1 MTHQEFTTAYAA
13 GHIKVTIDPVRAGRF
28 VSGRLMLP
36 FLLLPLFG
44 LAVGLAL
51 MQAWPWAVAVLIT
64 AYALR
69 HAVRAS
75 SPGFVLRRALADA
88 AFYGEAQDRGLLRL
102 GD

>member
-1 MTHQEFTTAYAA
+1 MTHHEFTTAYAA
-13 GHIKVTIDPVRAGRF
+13 GRVKVTVDPVRASRF

-51 MQAWPWAVAVLIT
+51 MQSWSWAVAALLV

-69 HAVRAS
+69 YVVRAS

-102 GD
+102 DE

>member
-1 MTHQEFTTAYAA
+1 MTHQEFTTAYAT
-13 GHIKVTIDPVRAGRF
+13 GRVKVTVDPVRAGRF

-51 MQAWPWAVAVLIT
+51 MQAWPWAAAALLT

-69 HAVRAS
+69 YAVRAS
-75 SPGFVLRRALADA
+75 SPGFVLRRALTDA

-102 GD
+102 DE